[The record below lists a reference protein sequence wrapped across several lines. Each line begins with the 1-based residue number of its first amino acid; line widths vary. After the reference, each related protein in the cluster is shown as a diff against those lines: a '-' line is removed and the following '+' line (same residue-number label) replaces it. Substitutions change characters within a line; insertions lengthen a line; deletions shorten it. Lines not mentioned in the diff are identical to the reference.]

1 MLTLLKVNNKT
12 PEQRHVFVLGL
23 LLLTL
28 NKLLPYFKVFIA
40 NFEVA
45 LVNWD
50 FISRGRSVTGVCGRI
65 IYRVVGLAP
74 QFLSDKIQVC
84 FNKTAY
90 VLSHFRG

>member
-12 PEQRHVFVLGL
+12 LEQRDVFVLGL

-28 NKLLPYFKVFIA
+28 NKLLPYFKIFIA
-40 NFEVA
+40 NFEDV

-50 FISRGRSVTGVCGRI
+50 FISRGKSVTGVCGRI
-65 IYRVVGLAP
+65 LYRVVGLAP
-74 QFLSDKIQVC
+74 QFLSDKIHAC
-84 FNKTAY
+84 FNKTTY